1 MLAVCTTF
9 VKQNRNLSI
18 SIPAM
23 KYFFSF
29 IFLLFSMSLTAQ
41 NPKQWDLRTCVEYA
55 IKHNISVQQADIQAR
70 LSKLQADQ
78 AKYNQLPTMSGSSG
92 LGMRLGR
99 SIDPVTNAFTTTQFL
114 YNNFGANGGIQV
126 YNNNR
131 LSNTAAATN
140 FSWLASIADLQTAAN
155 DISVN
160 VATFYLQIL
169 STIEQ
174 SEIAKIQIAQTNEQ
188 LAATKKRVEVGL
200 LPEINLLE
208 LETQLANDSS
218 NYITAISNVE
228 QSKLS
233 LKALLNLDASEVF
246 DVYVQPVDQI
256 KLQSFAD
263 LQPDYVFGVA
273 EQNLPNIK
281 AANLRLKA
289 AEKNQLVAKA
299 GFYPTLSFGYSLSSN
314 FSNSFKYIS
323 GIESAG
329 FSNISPN
336 SPFVTVGSAKYYVQ
350 SPVYNTI
357 TANRDFSNI
366 WKGWG
371 KQLDN
376 NFGQNFGLQLSIPIF
391 NANQSKTA
399 YQQSKLNYQSVSL
412 QQENT
417 QRKLKQDIYAAY
429 TNAVVAFNKL
439 NANQKAVTS
448 AEKAYSFATK
458 RYELGLLGTIELL
471 NNQNNFLKAK
481 VNYKAAQYEYVFRIK
496 LLEFYKGEA
505 LSL

>member
-1 MLAVCTTF
+1 MRT
-9 VKQNRNLSI
+9 I
-18 SIPAM
+18 
-23 KYFFSF
+23 FSF
-29 IFLLFSMSLTAQ
+29 IFLGFTLALSAQ
-41 NPKQWDLRTCVEYA
+41 TPTQWDLRTCVEYA

-70 LSKLQADQ
+70 LAKLQADQ
-78 AKYNQLPTMSGSSG
+78 SNYNKLPTVSGASG

-114 YNNFGANGGIQV
+114 YNNFGLNGGIQL

-131 LSNTAAATN
+131 LSNTAAASN
-140 FSWLASIADLQTAAN
+140 YNWLASIADLQTASN
-155 DISVN
+155 DISLN
-160 VATFYLQIL
+160 VATFYLQVL
-169 STIEQ
+169 SSIEQ
-174 SEIAKIQIAQTNEQ
+174 SEIAKIQIAQTTEQ

-233 LKALLNLDASEVF
+233 LKALLNLDAAEVF
-246 DVYVQPVDQI
+246 EIVAQPVDKI
-256 KLQSFAD
+256 KLQGFAD

-289 AEKNQLVAKA
+289 AEKNRLVAKA
-299 GFYPTLSFGYSLSSN
+299 GFYPTLSFGYSLSTN

-323 GIESAG
+323 GVEPAG
-329 FSNISPN
+329 YSSISPN
-336 SPFVTVGSAKYYVQ
+336 SPFVTVGSAKYFVQ
-350 SPVYNTI
+350 SPLYNTI
-357 TANRDFSNI
+357 TTNRDFSSV
-366 WKGWG
+366 WTGWG
-371 KQLDN
+371 RQLDN

-399 YQQSKLNYQSVSL
+399 YQQSKLNYQSANL
-412 QQENT
+412 QQENA

-439 NANQKAVTS
+439 NATQKAVTS

-481 VNYKAAQYEYVFRIK
+481 VNYKSAQYEYVFRIK